1 MDDVL
6 TNPVSRGARINC
18 AEACSAHKLSAA
30 TNNQTLGPR
39 GAVVVNGILA
49 KPVQDQ
55 MYRLGKLC
63 RLADARQRACIIIYR
78 LRTAIEL
85 APSSLYNLQNQGFL
99 GNAGMGCQPRT
110 G

>member
-1 MDDVL
+1 MEDVL
-6 TNPVSRGARINC
+6 TNPVSSGARISW
-18 AEACSAHKLSAA
+18 AEARSVHKLRAA

-55 MYRLGKLC
+55 VYRLGRLC
-63 RLADARQRACIIIYR
+63 RSADARQRAYIVFYR

-85 APSSLYNLQNQGFL
+85 APSSAYGLQNQGFL
-99 GNAGMGCQPRT
+99 GNTGRGRKPLAG
-110 G
+110 